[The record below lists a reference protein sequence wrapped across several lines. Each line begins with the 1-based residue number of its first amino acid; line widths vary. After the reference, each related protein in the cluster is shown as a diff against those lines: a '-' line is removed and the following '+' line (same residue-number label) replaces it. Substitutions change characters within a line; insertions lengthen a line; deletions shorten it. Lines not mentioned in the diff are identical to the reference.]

1 MTDEKGVYVRHIEQ
15 SIDVTIRTHP
25 INQLKR
31 KCLAL
36 QHTWVEWAEGIEPQ
50 RIAMAPPNGVATV
63 TASAT
68 RDKVQ

>member
-36 QHTWVEWAEGIEPQ
+36 QHT
-50 RIAMAPPNGVATV
+50 
-63 TASAT
+63 
-68 RDKVQ
+68 